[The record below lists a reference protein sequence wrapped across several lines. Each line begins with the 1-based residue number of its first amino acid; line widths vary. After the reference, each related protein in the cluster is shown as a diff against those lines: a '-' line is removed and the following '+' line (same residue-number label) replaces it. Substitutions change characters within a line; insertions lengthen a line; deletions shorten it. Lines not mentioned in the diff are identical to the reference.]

1 MCEYSGRLIAWMDG
15 ELPGG
20 EAAEVEWHVSQCAEC
35 RRNVNAYAE
44 VSQSFL
50 ACYETAM
57 TAQPRRTTSRW
68 ALGSLAA
75 AAVILVAILLAQPRA
90 EHLAAIVPPPP
101 HAPAMAFE
109 KTLSP
114 LARVRLRPRA
124 THDHSLWSR
133 LRNADFSRSSI
144 PSRDQRERLTPVVQP
159 WIAVEP
165 SVEVALPADALFPP
179 GAVPEGFSFIADVRP

>member
-35 RRNVNAYAE
+35 RRNVNAYGE
-44 VSQSFL
+44 VSRSFL
-50 ACYETAM
+50 ACYEGAM
-57 TAQPRRTTSRW
+57 AAQPPRTTSRW
-68 ALGSLAA
+68 ALGVLAA
-75 AAVILVAILLAQPRA
+75 AAVILAAIFLAHPRA
-90 EHLAAIVPPPP
+90 EQLALYVPPPP
-101 HAPAMAFE
+101 HAPVVAFE
-109 KTLSP
+109 KSRGP
-114 LARVRLRPRA
+114 IARVRSRPKA
-124 THDHSLWSR
+124 T
-133 LRNADFSRSSI
+133 
-144 PSRDQRERLTPVVQP
+144 REPVVQP

>member
-1 MCEYSGRLIAWMDG
+1 MCEYSRRLIAWMDG

-20 EAAEVEWHVSQCAEC
+20 EAAEVEWHVPQCDEC

-44 VSQSFL
+44 VSQSFV
-50 ACYETAM
+50 ACYEAAM

-68 ALGSLAA
+68 ALGALSAA
-75 AAVILVAILLAQPRA
+75 AAFMVAIVLVQPRA
-90 EHLAAIVPPPP
+90 EQLSVFVPPPP

-109 KTLSP
+109 KP
-114 LARVRLRPRA
+114 PGPMARVRSQLRA
-124 THDHSLWSR
+124 TH
-133 LRNADFSRSSI
+133 A
-144 PSRDQRERLTPVVQP
+144 PVVQS

-165 SVEVALPADALFPP
+165 SVEVAFPADALFPP